1 MTEYVIG
8 IDIGATK
15 SHLALFDSDGNL
27 IDFGR
32 WGCLNYEV
40 MPGLYSQFENE
51 FGQFVSQVLSKNG
64 MTMKQIAYSVLGV
77 GGIDTRTQHGIISRI
92 LEKQGFERFTL
103 ANDSFLGIPAGTP
116 KGIGICAINGSGCVL
131 GGINKEGAMMQIGG
145 VGSITADYG
154 GGGYIGARVVSAVY
168 SELFRRGEP
177 TCLTSILFE
186 KLGITSKYDYVETI
200 HKKIF
205 EEGFKI
211 SSCTRMVFEAVKHD
225 DRVAIAMLNDIAVNY
240 ANGISC
246 MIEELHFPPGDELN
260 IVFAGSVFVKGEHPL
275 LLDMLK
281 KMIND
286 NHPDYRFHFN
296 LLDVPNVAGAVIWA
310 LNILNDKN
318 CYSGKIRDQLREM
331 L

>member
-1 MTEYVIG
+1 
-8 IDIGATK
+8 
-15 SHLALFDSDGNL
+15 
-27 IDFGR
+27 
-32 WGCLNYEV
+32 
-40 MPGLYSQFENE
+40 
-51 FGQFVSQVLSKNG
+51 
-64 MTMKQIAYSVLGV
+64 
-77 GGIDTRTQHGIISRI
+77 
-92 LEKQGFERFTL
+92 
-103 ANDSFLGIPAGTP
+103 
-116 KGIGICAINGSGCVL
+116 
-131 GGINKEGAMMQIGG
+131 
-145 VGSITADYG
+145 
-154 GGGYIGARVVSAVY
+154 
-168 SELFRRGEP
+168 
-177 TCLTSILFE
+177 
-186 KLGITSKYDYVETI
+186 
-200 HKKIF
+200 
-205 EEGFKI
+205 
-211 SSCTRMVFEAVKHD
+211 MVFEAVKHD

-318 CYSGKIRDQLREM
+318 CYHNKICDQLREM